1 MRLRSRSSTAR
12 QTRAP
17 SPGSWWRATS
27 LALVLVLVLG
37 LAGGAPAGAQEG
49 GLGSDVFGNVMPESR
64 VDGEDR
70 LINRWP
76 VSHYQLDVNIDQGT
90 FGVGNIGPVIFSELA
105 ASLWEFTSWLT
116 KLTIDLF
123 TWAFSLDLINGDR
136 GPSTAGPASPGE
148 ASGALDPV
156 ASAVDSLYTNVLGRS
171 WMVAAIIAAGLWGT
185 WKALVQRR
193 YTESAGALAISVI
206 FAVLALW
213 IINSPQ
219 ATVGVASE
227 LSNDM
232 SLAFLG
238 GVTQGDPSNPSEA
251 RDDVADTLFDRHVYE
266 PWVVLNFGGLRHCV
280 NTESEL
286 DDGYPRPVSPYDP
299 DANVCRDHVE
309 RGPDGHGGYASR
321 FLAHPPRSE
330 ARTTEFEKLR
340 DGQTPDEDDD
350 SLGAAG
356 GSDAGGAYEVDKSD
370 SPAVDIQ
377 QAGGAYQRLALAGL
391 VALLNLGVVVLLGFL
406 SLAIILAQVLALV
419 LLAFAPVALII
430 GIFPGRGHDF
440 FKTWGAKLLTAIAV
454 KAIYSLVLA
463 IVLAVGLALSA
474 TADAGELGFLFA
486 FGLQALFFWAIFIYR
501 KQLVAR
507 LTQATTGR
515 DGDRS
520 EPSPMRYL
528 AAGGAV
534 RLATQPLRS
543 LRRAG
548 SGPTRDAQQDRQ
560 ISQDTTGQGPSR
572 RAIATVAGTPQRA
585 TTKAKETT
593 QKASQ
598 APQRAAD
605 KAGEASRRAQLGAGG
620 ASNPRRYG
628 SNGSTGSNGSPTADA
643 AAAPPST
650 RGQQP
655 PSGVDKANGAATPPS
670 RKPRPSGAAKGD
682 TAGPPPAGKPGTP
695 RRDPTP
701 TEKFEADM
709 RRVRESRPKQRAAS
723 DAPRPPQQPDRGK
736 REQRGRDARRRA
748 RDRRARGGGR

>member
-1 MRLRSRSSTAR
+1 
-12 QTRAP
+12 
-17 SPGSWWRATS
+17 
-27 LALVLVLVLG
+27 VLVLG
-37 LAGGAPAGAQEG
+37 LAGGAPARAQEG

-90 FGVGNIGPVIFSELA
+90 FGVNNIGPVIFSELA

-148 ASGALDPV
+148 TSGALDPV
-156 ASAVDSLYTNVLGRS
+156 ASAVESLYTDVLGRS

-286 DDGYPRPVSPYDP
+286 DGGYPRPVSPYDP

-309 RGPDGHGGYASR
+309 RGSDGHGGYASR

-340 DGQTPDEDDD
+340 DGQTPNDAE
-350 SLGAAG
+350 AG
-356 GSDAGGAYEVDKSD
+356 GGLTPGSDDGGGAYEVDKSD

-377 QAGGAYQRLALAGL
+377 QAGGAYQRLALAGV

-572 RAIATVAGTPQRA
+572 RAIATVAGAPQRA

-593 QKASQ
+593 QKARQ

-605 KAGEASRRAQLGAGG
+605 KAGEASRRVQLGAGG
-620 ASNPRRYG
+620 ASNPLRYG
-628 SNGSTGSNGSPTADA
+628 SNGSRHATTDA

-650 RGQQP
+650 RRPPGKDRGDTGASAASRQP
-655 PSGVDKANGAATPPS
+655 PASAAT
-670 RKPRPSGAAKGD
+670 KGHTAAG
-682 TAGPPPAGKPGTP
+682 GPPPAGKPGTP

-709 RRVRESRPKQRAAS
+709 RRVRDSRPKPRPAS

-748 RDRRARGGGR
+748 RAARDRRGRGGGR